1 MLDSK
6 QTTVGFKVAA
16 LKKREIEQ
24 TAADL
29 GIDVSTYLRDRILA
43 QHESVTRLSKVPDEL
58 VFHED
63 EIEVALR
70 AIKYLKKKH
79 PKHSTSKLMLAAL
92 KLVVKNESR
101 IISNKI
107 KKHI

>member
-6 QTTVGFKVAA
+6 QVTIGFKVAV

-29 GIDVSTYLRDRILA
+29 GIDVSTYLRDRLLA

-58 VFHED
+58 VFDGD

-70 AIKYLKKKH
+70 AIRFLKKKH
-79 PKHSTSKLMLAAL
+79 PKYSTSKLMLAVL
-92 KLVVKNESR
+92 KIAVKNESR
-101 IISNKI
+101 IVSSKI
-107 KKHI
+107 KNHI